1 VSTTPAQADPTATP
15 DQGPDQGPVHT
26 PAKYA
31 LFGVVAVIFTVAD
44 QASKIWVRGNLA
56 EHRDELQIIPGFLS
70 FIHAQNPGAAFGMLV
85 GFEHRMMIFAGFTV
99 IAMGVLWSMYK
110 QLEDDDRFQ
119 AVIVSLIFAGAVGN
133 AIDRVHK
140 GTVTDFVKM
149 YTDDPKWASWCV
161 EHFGTSEYATWN
173 VADACIVVGVCL
185 YLLHYLMTAFETPK
199 AVAAEDVGE
208 NPLARADE
216 APQE

>member
-1 VSTTPAQADPTATP
+1 MSTKLKIVALLAPLMLILDQVSKVWVVATLRYSGPRLAPTALKGLEQLGHDATHP
-15 DQGPDQGPVHT
+15 G
-26 PAKYA
+26 
-31 LFGVVAVIFTVAD
+31 
-44 QASKIWVRGNLA
+44 
-56 EHRDELQIIPGFLS
+56 ELELIPGFLS

-119 AVIVSLIFAGAVGN
+119 SVIVALIFAGAVGN

-140 GTVTDFVKM
+140 GTVTDFVKV
-149 YTDDPKWASWCV
+149 YTDDPTWAAWCV
-161 EHFGTSEYATWN
+161 EHFGTAEYATWN

-185 YLLHYLMTAFETPK
+185 YLLHYLMTAFESPK
-199 AVAAEDVGE
+199 AVAAEDAGE
-208 NPLARADE
+208 SPLTRADE